1 MAAAPNPALANMAN
15 AILYLVFI
23 DSSSLSLFAW
33 QRTYTTSSALPC
45 HLRMRYRCVM
55 RPPMALGCQWKKRRL
70 RHVAAFWQILRQA
83 GRLTVGRLYTVLGTV
98 SPSIGFGPGLVSRAS
113 PGRTACAIV
122 LAMKQDSLRSVA
134 SPANL
139 SQCNN
144 WRPSAPQQNAAYSIT
159 SSARARKFS
168 GKVMPVAFA
177 VLRLTTSL

>member
-98 SPSIGFGPGLVSRAS
+98 SPSMGFGPGLVSRAS

-134 SPANL
+134 RPVNLSHAIIGDQVRRSKMQPIRSLRLRERGNSPA
-139 SQCNN
+139 
-144 WRPSAPQQNAAYSIT
+144 
-159 SSARARKFS
+159 K
-168 GKVMPVAFA
+168 
-177 VLRLTTSL
+177 